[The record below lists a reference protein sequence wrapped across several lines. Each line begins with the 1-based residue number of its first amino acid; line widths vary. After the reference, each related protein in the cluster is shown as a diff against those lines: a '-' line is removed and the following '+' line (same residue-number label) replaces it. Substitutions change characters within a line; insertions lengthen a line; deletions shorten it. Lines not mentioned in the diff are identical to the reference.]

1 MAGPLFAA
9 NRQGL
14 SYVSCS
20 TCMDEVE
27 GYDVVALQ
35 ETYLLEKDKDLIK
48 KEWRCCFYLS
58 EGTTHGKELLTS
70 FNISFDVNEISE
82 VFTTDRII
90 ISPIN
95 TNGEQIFIN
104 NVYGTTTDQDKF

>member
-1 MAGPLFAA
+1 MMKRKNKKKSTVHLQNLPPTSAAAIYRAMAGPLFAA

-35 ETYLLEKDKDLIK
+35 ETYLL
-48 KEWRCCFYLS
+48 
-58 EGTTHGKELLTS
+58 
-70 FNISFDVNEISE
+70 
-82 VFTTDRII
+82 
-90 ISPIN
+90 
-95 TNGEQIFIN
+95 
-104 NVYGTTTDQDKF
+104 